1 MMIRND
7 PPPRTSSEAS
17 ALTTSPGHI
26 HSRSPSGSVQ
36 ASYTISRGA
45 GILRRTTIRCLPS
58 AVFSMYGFPLGCF
71 EFPRDIGLQRV
82 HTLLP
87 ELPVV
92 VQPPVRFAQGTMFDP
107 ATVF

>member
-1 MMIRND
+1 MMMRND
-7 PPPRTSSEAS
+7 PPTRTSSEAS

-26 HSRSPSGSVQ
+26 HSRRPSGSVQ

-58 AVFSMYGFPLGCF
+58 AVFSMHGLPLGCF
-71 EFPRDIGLQRV
+71 EFAGNIGLERV
-82 HTLLP
+82 HALLP

-92 VQPPVRFAQGTMFDP
+92 VEPAVSFAQ
-107 ATVF
+107 